1 MLMGSIE
8 FRKGGKK
15 ECEYLDKGSIN
26 VGKS

>member
-8 FRKGGKK
+8 YRKGENK
-15 ECEYLDKGSIN
+15 ECEYLDRGGIN